1 MWAPATL
8 ERVKKGWREEAN
20 TLYAVQQAPKLAAN
34 MAHMRDTPAW
44 CRATWHQG
52 RPQTTT
58 PNATVSRVVQTQ
70 HGVEEELVLAN
81 VSVDE
86 AANEDNSTAD
96 LDGYTTEEWDGG
108 EEELVLANVSVDEA
122 ANEDNTTADL
132 DGYTTEEW
140 DGGEEELVL
149 ANVSVDEAANEDN
162 TTEELDGYTTE
173 EWDPDPS
180 TPPSTPPRLYAS
192 LQLYA

>member
-1 MWAPATL
+1 M
-8 ERVKKGWREEAN
+8 
-20 TLYAVQQAPKLAAN
+20 YAVQQAPKLAAN

-122 ANEDNTTADL
+122 ANEDNTT
-132 DGYTTEEW
+132 
-140 DGGEEELVL
+140 
-149 ANVSVDEAANEDN
+149 
-162 TTEELDGYTTE
+162 EELDGYTTE

-180 TPPSTPPRLYAS
+180 TPPSTPPRLAAS